1 MSTSGSRPPGQPQ
14 RKLVL
19 RRKTPAGH
27 DSQVAAL
34 GAANDEPQP
43 PAPTLAPPPTL
54 LPRAMRPIEH
64 SAELF
69 APRPVSGGDSP
80 AGGRSV
86 SSASSASSASRAGA
100 LLTPRSGATPI
111 PLPSRVSVA
120 PVVASVPSNPIPPVA
135 PKPPARG
142 RGVLVIGGIAVAAV
156 LGGAILLSARPE
168 PRPAAAGPAPHDVV
182 AAGTSPDHPTVPPRP
197 ETKPD
202 RVTSVEDLPRAPP
215 PPRPPAMAAAR
226 PLRAA
231 ASASAHAGDVVA
243 QGPDTAAR
251 ASSGAPAPSENGSA
265 QPAELELPNAPPPPA
280 DPLIQAVQQSID
292 DGRK

>member
-19 RRKTPAGH
+19 RRKTPAEH
-27 DSQVAAL
+27 DSQVAAP
-34 GAANDEPQP
+34 GALNEQPQP
-43 PAPTLAPPPTL
+43 QPQPHTLAPPPTL
-54 LPRAMRPIEH
+54 LPRAMRPMEH

-69 APRPVSGGDSP
+69 APRPVSGADSP
-80 AGGRSV
+80 AGGRS
-86 SSASSASSASRAGA
+86 ASSVSSASRAGA

-111 PLPSRVSVA
+111 PLPSRVSVP
-120 PVVASVPSNPIPPVA
+120 PVVASVPSNPIPHLA
-135 PKPPARG
+135 PKRPQRG
-142 RGVLVIGGIAVAAV
+142 RGVLVIGGIAVVAV
-156 LGGAILLSARPE
+156 LAGAILLSARAG

-182 AAGTSPDHPTVPPRP
+182 AAGASPDHPTAQPRP

-202 RVTSVEDLPRAPP
+202 RVTSVEDLPRAPA
-215 PPRPPAMAAAR
+215 PPRPPAMAAAH
-226 PLRAA
+226 PVHAP

-243 QGPDTAAR
+243 QGADTAAR
-251 ASSGAPAPSENGSA
+251 ASSGAPAPSESASA
-265 QPAELELPNAPPPPA
+265 QPAELELPSVPPPPA